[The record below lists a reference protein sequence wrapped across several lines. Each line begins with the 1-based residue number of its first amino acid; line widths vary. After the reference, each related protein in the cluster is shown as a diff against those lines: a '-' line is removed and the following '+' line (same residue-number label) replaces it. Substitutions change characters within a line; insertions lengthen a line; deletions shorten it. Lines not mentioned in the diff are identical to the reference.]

1 MTVSLLGTVVEPIK
15 GGERIAS
22 TCKGVHLQDLRLLGE
37 RPKLW
42 TPQGAH
48 LSALM
53 DDFFLQEF
61 KTHGALDA
69 RNLRPIIKPN
79 GDVVVIRPLN
89 LIEEIELFLR
99 EERLK
104 RYAAELGLVLIAGE
118 AAGNWTF
125 TNNTRTYIL
134 NGTFDWDTDS
144 FKEALLLST
153 SNIGASSTTYA
164 GVTNEHANANGYTTG
179 GIAVTITLA
188 GTTTVTVDSST
199 DPVWTASGG
208 SIVARFGL
216 LYEVSGNVA
225 AYFLLDSTPA
235 DVTATAG
242 NTLTIQ
248 HHASGIYT
256 LA

>member
-1 MTVSLLGTVVEPIK
+1 MSHIVSADEALALISPRAK
-15 GGERIAS
+15 GLFAAGGRDHIA
-22 TCKGVHLQDLRLLGE
+22 TIVGD

-48 LSALM
+48 LVSLM
-53 DDFFLQEF
+53 DAVAEQEF
-61 KTHGALDA
+61 RTRGAKLFPLKPVRGSHGDL
-69 RNLRPIIKPN
+69 
-79 GDVVVIRPLN
+79 VVIRPLN
-89 LIEEIELFLR
+89 LIEEVELFLR
-99 EERLK
+99 QDRLM
-104 RYAAELGLVLIAGE
+104 RYAEELKLRYIEGG
-118 AAGNWTF
+118 AAGAWTF
-125 TNNTRTYIL
+125 TNNTRTYML

-179 GIAVTITLA
+179 GIACTIALS

-208 SIVARFGL
+208 SITARFVL
-216 LYEVSGNVA
+216 LYEVAGNVA
-225 AYFLLDSTPA
+225 CYALLDSTPA
-235 DVTATAG
+235 DVTATDG
-242 NTLTIQ
+242 NTLTVQ
-248 HHASGIYT
+248 HSASGVFT